1 VHKVTVKW
9 RRLDIPG
16 HESCELVSN
25 PDGWA
30 LQGTATLEHEKQ
42 LCRLDY
48 QIDCDPLWITRAAS
62 VRGNVGARTIDVRI
76 VRRADGTWLL
86 NDEPVDGVAGCLDVD
101 LNFSPSTNLLPIRR
115 LKLAIG
121 RKAGVRAAWLRFPS
135 FLLEPLDQSY
145 ERIAESTFRYE
156 SAGGSFVADLDV
168 GESGL
173 PIRYGNLWTADAT

>member
-1 VHKVTVKW
+1 MRTDTVKW

-16 HESCELVSN
+16 YESCELLSN
-25 PDGWA
+25 PGGWLLRGSA
-30 LQGTATLEHEKQ
+30 ILEREKEQ
-42 LCRLDY
+42 CRLDY
-48 QIDCDPLWITRAAS
+48 HIACDPLWITRSAN

-76 VRRADGTWLL
+76 VRRADGAWLL
-86 NDEPVDGVAGCLDVD
+86 NDDPVGGVVGCLDVD

-115 LKLAIG
+115 LNLAIG
-121 RKAGVRAAWLRFPS
+121 QKADVRAAWLRFPS

-145 ERIAESTFRYE
+145 ERIGERTFRYK